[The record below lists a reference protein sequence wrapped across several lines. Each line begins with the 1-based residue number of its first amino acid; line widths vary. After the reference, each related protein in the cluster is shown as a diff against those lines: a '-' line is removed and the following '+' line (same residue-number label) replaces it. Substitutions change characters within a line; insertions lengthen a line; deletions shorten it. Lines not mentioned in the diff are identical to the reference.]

1 MEKHSKIPMIY
12 GYAVCLVTVIT
23 VIISVA
29 SFVNAVIDLG
39 DPLYAERDYNTN
51 APSLASFDNYKMDI
65 YSSSDKEQA
74 FTPDDAT
81 LRAMYEAAKADKIH
95 SVKHRSN
102 RTMVVN
108 GLLMILCVVFFTF
121 HWRWM
126 RKLSKSEA

>member
-1 MEKHSKIPMIY
+1 MEKQNKIPMVY

-23 VIISVA
+23 VIIAVA

-39 DPLYAERDYNTN
+39 DPLYAERNYTK

-65 YSSSDKEQA
+65 YSSSEKEKA
-74 FTPDDAT
+74 FTPDDET
-81 LRAMYEAAKADKIH
+81 LRSMYEAAKADKIR
-95 SVKHRSN
+95 SVKHRAN

-108 GLLMILCVVFFTF
+108 GLLVILCAAAFVF

-126 RKLSKSEA
+126 RKLRKTGA

>member
-1 MEKHSKIPMIY
+1 MEKQSKIPMIY

-39 DPLYAERDYNTN
+39 DPLYAERDFNN

-65 YSSSDKEQA
+65 YSSSDKEKA
-74 FTPDDAT
+74 FTPDDTT

-95 SVKHRSN
+95 SVKHRAN
-102 RTMVVN
+102 RTMIVN
-108 GLLMILCVVFFTF
+108 GLLIILCIVFFTF

-126 RKLSKSEA
+126 RMLSKFGV

>member
-1 MEKHSKIPMIY
+1 MEKQSKIPMIY

-39 DPLYAERDYNTN
+39 DPLYAERNYNK

-65 YSSSDKEQA
+65 YSSSDKEKA
-74 FTPDDAT
+74 FAPDDET
-81 LRAMYEAAKADKIH
+81 LSAMYEAAKADKIH
-95 SVKHRSN
+95 SVKHRAN
-102 RTMVVN
+102 RTMIVN
-108 GLLMILCVVFFTF
+108 GLLIILCIVFFAF

-126 RKLSKSEA
+126 RKLSKSGA